1 MAPER
6 GPRLRSAVLAMLA
19 LLLAPIALAKPSKD
33 EVFLDQLATAL
44 AGSYDNLAQSRTDA
58 EHPALRLMIVPV
70 QAPLVG
76 DHVFYVQEMAADD
89 LRRVL
94 AQRLYVLNTI
104 PRKEQAVLTQL
115 DFNEPLRW
123 RDGQK
128 NRDLFRSLLVQDLRA
143 RPGCDLLWQR
153 EGKGFKA
160 ALLNDACRASS
171 RATGETVR
179 VEQRMQLGAETLNL
193 FEQHR
198 DAAGAI
204 VYGAAAD
211 PWYRYFRRADA
222 PW

>member
-1 MAPER
+1 
-6 GPRLRSAVLAMLA
+6 
-19 LLLAPIALAKPSKD
+19 
-33 EVFLDQLATAL
+33 
-44 AGSYDNLAQSRTDA
+44 
-58 EHPALRLMIVPV
+58 V

-94 AQRLYVLNTI
+94 AQRLYVLNVI

-115 DFNEPLRW
+115 DFNEPTRW

-128 NRDLFRSLLVQDLRA
+128 NRDLFRSLLTQDLRA

-153 EGKGFKA
+153 DAGGFKA
-160 ALLNDACRASS
+160 ALLNNACRASS

-179 VEQRMQLGAETLNL
+179 VEQRMQLGAETLNV
-193 FEQHR
+193 FEQQR
-198 DAAGAI
+198 DAAGVI
-204 VYGAAAD
+204 VSGAAAD
-211 PWYRYFRRADA
+211 PWDRFFRRADA

>member
-1 MAPER
+1 MPAT
-6 GPRLRSAVLAMLA
+6 VLA
-19 LLLAPIALAKPSKD
+19 LLVLLLTATLAPAKPRKD
-33 EVFLDQLATAL
+33 EVFLEQLATSL
-44 AGSYDNLAQSRTDA
+44 AGSYDNIAQARNDP

-94 AQRLYVLNTI
+94 AQRLYVLNVI

-153 EGKGFKA
+153 DGKGFKA

-179 VEQRMQLGAETLNL
+179 VEQRMQLGVETLNL

-198 DAAGAI
+198 DATGVI
-204 VYGAAAD
+204 VYGAGAD
-211 PWYRYFRRADA
+211 PWFRYFRRADA

>member
-1 MAPER
+1 MR
-6 GPRLRSAVLAMLA
+6 GAVLAVLA
-19 LLLAPIALAKPSKD
+19 LLLPTLAPAKPRKD
-33 EVFLDQLATAL
+33 EVFLEQLASSL
-44 AGSYDNLAQSRTDA
+44 VGSYDNIAQSRSDP

-94 AQRLYVLNTI
+94 AQRLYVLNVI

-153 EGKGFKA
+153 DGKGFKA

-171 RATGETVR
+171 RTTGETVR
-179 VEQRMQLGAETLNL
+179 VEQRMQLGVETLNL

-198 DAAGAI
+198 DATGVV
-204 VYGAAAD
+204 VYGAGAD
-211 PWYRYFRRADA
+211 PWFRYFRRADA